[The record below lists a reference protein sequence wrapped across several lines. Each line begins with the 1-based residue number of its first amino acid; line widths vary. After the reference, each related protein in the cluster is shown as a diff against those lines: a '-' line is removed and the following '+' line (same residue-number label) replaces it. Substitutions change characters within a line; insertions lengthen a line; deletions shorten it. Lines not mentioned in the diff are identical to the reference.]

1 MTRTPPTLPEG
12 PAGAARPPA
21 AVAPGH
27 RIVTSQHLVSPRS
40 PELSEV
46 EFGLAIV
53 FNAYSRWMVRCMAA
67 AGFADTAPLDV
78 LVLHHVNSQDQ
89 EKKLADICFVLN
101 VEDTHVV
108 SYALK
113 KLVGMGLI
121 EGAKRGKEVFFHTTE
136 RGRQACERYRQVR
149 ETCLM
154 PGFAGTEGENAR
166 LGDTAALLRTLS
178 GRYDQAARAAAAS
191 VFTSLGAAAAPANGP
206 APAPAPVRRRTSKD
220 AT

>member
-1 MTRTPPTLPEG
+1 MKRIPTN
-12 PAGAARPPA
+12 PPA
-21 AVAPGH
+21 ASPAAAAPGH
-27 RIVTSQHLVSPRS
+27 RIVTSQHLVSAKS

-53 FNAYSRWMVRCMAA
+53 YNAYSRWMLRCMTA
-67 AGFADTAPLDV
+67 AGFSDMAALDV
-78 LVLHHVNSQDQ
+78 LVLHHVNSQDH

-113 KLVGMGLI
+113 KLVGMGLL
-121 EGAKRGKEVFFHTTE
+121 EGSKRGKEVFFRTTE
-136 RGRQACERYRQVR
+136 RGRDACRRYRQVR

-154 PGFAGTEGENAR
+154 PGFAGTSEENAR
-166 LGDTAALLRTLS
+166 LGDAAALLRTLS

-191 VFTSLGAAAAPANGP
+191 VFTSLGQEGA
-206 APAPAPVRRRTSKD
+206 
-220 AT
+220 

>member
-1 MTRTPPTLPEG
+1 MKRTPPNPQAAAAS
-12 PAGAARPPA
+12 PATARPPS
-21 AVAPGH
+21 H
-27 RIVTSQHLVSPRS
+27 RIVTSQHLVSAKS

-53 FNAYSRWMVRCMAA
+53 FNAYSRWLVRCMTA
-67 AGFADTAPLDV
+67 AGFPDVAPLDV

-113 KLVGMGLI
+113 KLVGMGLV
-121 EGAKRGKEVFFHTTE
+121 EGSKRGKEVFFRTTE
-136 RGRQACERYRQVR
+136 RGRGACGRYRQVR

-154 PGFAGTEGENAR
+154 PGFAGTPEENAR
-166 LGDTAALLRTLS
+166 LGDAASLLRTLS

-191 VFTSLGAAAAPANGP
+191 VFTSLGPESA
-206 APAPAPVRRRTSKD
+206 
-220 AT
+220 